1 MTLYAPRPW
10 LTVALAVG
18 TMAALAAL
26 ALAWPTMGLLL
37 GVLFSIAVF
46 TVPFL
51 IGEWLFEHIESL
63 GRATGRT
70 RAYAAGGGYVA
81 ETTTTRI
88 GLWLAGAANLILT
101 ALGVLAIAVLNG
113 AVHITW

>member
-10 LTVALAVG
+10 LTIALAIG
-18 TMAALAAL
+18 AMAALAAL
-26 ALAWPTMGLLL
+26 ALALPTMGLLF
-37 GVLFSIAVF
+37 GVVFSVAVF

-101 ALGVLAIAVLNG
+101 ALGVLVIAVLNG